1 MKKVLMVLL
10 MMTLVLSVF
19 SAKYLY
25 LRNMEEGTAEF
36 IKIDNFDKI
45 SFDGDNL
52 IISVYD
58 FSSYS
63 KRTSDIEISL
73 TTPMETQKIEKVQN
87 MLMNGYPVKATDSND
102 FFDVNQNLT
111 VKRIKDIK
119 YSKFL
124 TDLYEFIDGSNNI
137 FDINGWIAKFAAA
150 IPVNL
155 N

>member
-1 MKKVLMVLL
+1 MVLL

-87 MLMNGYPVKATDSND
+87 MLMNGYPVKATESND

-137 FDINGWIAKFAAA
+137 FDVNGWIAKFAAA

>member
-1 MKKVLMVLL
+1 MKKFLMVLL

-87 MLMNGYPVKATDSND
+87 MLMNGYPVKATESND

-137 FDINGWIAKFAAA
+137 FDVNGWIAKFAAA